1 MKKPIKLLVV
11 LAMIL
16 SVVFASGCSKG
27 NSTNEQKSPLSS
39 QPTTKKETET
49 TVKPTEKATE
59 KPTEEATE
67 VPTEKPT
74 EKTTEASKPKEYTA
88 EELLKK
94 TVPEILE
101 IFNDDIIV
109 EYNGPH
115 SHFGSSTGSLCFYNF
130 DILPG
135 FVFCPKGAT
144 EDIASH
150 QESITDSDLSV
161 IKHSIIVYHYEDL
174 QFVAMMNDAKMN
186 DEISA
191 GMTYNEISTVTGN
204 YATSP
209 PAGQGLITQ
218 NLTDFCKGATNASIT
233 YETSNEAMKHMS
245 NDGYDSDYLKQENP
259 KAMYII
265 AYR

>member
-1 MKKPIKLLVV
+1 MP
-11 LAMIL
+11 
-16 SVVFASGCSKG
+16 
-27 NSTNEQKSPLSS
+27 
-39 QPTTKKETET
+39 
-49 TVKPTEKATE
+49 PTEN
-59 KPTEEATE
+59 PTE
-67 VPTEKPT
+67 VPTEAPQAK
-74 EKTTEASKPKEYTA
+74 KYTA
-88 EELLKK
+88 EELLTK

-109 EYNGPH
+109 EYNGTH

-150 QESITDSDLSV
+150 QGPITESDLSV

-174 QFVAMMNDAKMN
+174 QFVAMMDDAKMN

-191 GMTYNEISTVTGN
+191 GMTYNEISAVTGN
-204 YATSP
+204 YATRP

-218 NLTDFCKGATNASIT
+218 ELTAFCDGAANASVT

-245 NDGYDSDYLKQENP
+245 NDGYDQDYLKQENP